1 MIRPRRFQGGFCMDS
16 SIYQNYI
23 LILKEELIPALGCTE
38 PIAIA
43 YAAAEAAALLPEAP
57 VRMEV
62 WCSGN
67 IIKNVKSVTVPNSG
81 GMKGIEAAAVL
92 GMTGGDPRRKLEVL
106 SAVTEEHI
114 CRTRELLRAGFC
126 SCHLAENVSNLYILV
141 KLSGGEHCAQVEIA
155 DRHTHITKKILDET
169 VLFSA
174 GREEPCPET
183 VKGDRSLLNVRDI
196 LEFADT
202 VRLEDVKDLLDRQIQ
217 MNSAISDEGLRG
229 HYGADVGKT
238 LLSVYGDDVKTRAKA
253 RAAAGSD
260 ARMSGCSLPVV
271 INSGSGNQGMAVS
284 LPVIEFAKELGAGQ
298 ERLYR
303 ALVLSNLLSLH
314 QKKYIGS
321 LSAYCGAVSAACG
334 SGAAITYLCGGGY
347 EEISRTITATI
358 ANVGGIV
365 CDGAKPSCAAKIASA
380 VDAAIMA
387 HYLSAHDHTFSP
399 GDGLVKDNV
408 EETIA
413 SLGRVGREGMRS
425 TDVEILRIMTEPSS

>member
-1 MIRPRRFQGGFCMDS
+1 MNDT
-16 SIYQNYI
+16 IYQNYV
-23 LILKEELIPALGCTE
+23 LLLEEELIPALGCTE

-43 YAAAEAAALLPEAP
+43 YAAAEAATLLPVPP
-57 VRMEV
+57 VRMEA

-67 IIKNVKSVTVPNSG
+67 IIKNVKSVTVPNSE
-81 GMKGIEAAAVL
+81 GMKGIEAAAIL
-92 GMTGGDPRRKLEVL
+92 GLVGGDAQRKLEVL
-106 SAVTEEHI
+106 STVKPEHI
-114 CRTRELLRAGFC
+114 RQTHEMIRAGFC
-126 SCHLAENVSNLYILV
+126 TCHLVEGVSNLYILI
-141 KLSGGEHCAQVEIA
+141 KLFGEGHSAEVEIS
-155 DRHTHITKKILDET
+155 DKHTNITKKVQDGV

-174 GREEPCPET
+174 EQPQGAAPAKP
-183 VKGDRSLLNVRDI
+183 KGDRSLLNVRDI
-196 LEFADT
+196 LEFAET
-202 VRLEDVKDLLDRQIQ
+202 ARLEDVKEILDRQIQ
-217 MNSAISDEGLRG
+217 MNTAISDEGLKH

-238 LLSVYGDDVKTRAKA
+238 LLSVYGNDIKVRAKA

-284 LPVIEFAKELGAGQ
+284 LPVIEFAKELGASQ
-298 ERLYR
+298 EKLYR
-303 ALVLSNLLSLH
+303 ALIISNLLSLH

-347 EEISRTITATI
+347 AEISKTITNTI

-387 HYLSAHDHTFSP
+387 HYLSINDHTFSP
-399 GDGLVKDNV
+399 GDGLVQENV
-408 EETIA
+408 EHTIA
-413 SLGRVGREGMRS
+413 SLGRVGREGMKT
-425 TDVEILRIMTEPSS
+425 TDVEILHIMIEPTSP